1 MLNTHI
7 FRNKAPAEVVSFTE
21 VLYVVVVQRQDWWQH
36 ALPLLG
42 RARHEHD
49 KTETQ
54 WSVISHSIRHI
65 KHGTKKCSISS
76 SSELAATRS
85 GSQAIAGCGS
95 EG

>member
-7 FRNKAPAEVVSFTE
+7 LFRNKAPAEVVSFTE
-21 VLYVVVVQRQDWWQH
+21 VLYVVVVQRQDWRQH

-54 WSVISHSIRHI
+54 WSVISHI

-76 SSELAATRS
+76 SSEPVATSS

>member
-7 FRNKAPAEVVSFTE
+7 FRNKAPAEVVSFPE
-21 VLYVVVVQRQDWWQH
+21 VLYVIVVQRQDWWQH

-54 WSVISHSIRHI
+54 WSVISHI

-76 SSELAATRS
+76 SSELVAVARS
-85 GSQAIAGCGS
+85 GSQATAGCGS